1 MTHAPAPEYETIA
14 EDLARFLAVEGIG
27 QWSANGIYSSYSPP
41 ALYLGVLP
49 DEAAYSIAVNVYSH
63 DATDTQRGDTTSPEI
78 RIQLRI
84 KGDRDPRTAQ
94 TIANRIYKALHERTH
109 YQLDNGVTVLRSRRI
124 LRYEER
130 GENNLV
136 YYRVDS
142 YSFTV
147 NPS

>member
-1 MTHAPAPEYETIA
+1 MTHVPAPEYETIA
-14 EDLARFLAVEGIG
+14 EDLARFLAKEGIC
-27 QWSANGIYSSYSPP
+27 QWSANGVYKSYSPP

-63 DATDTQRGDTTSPEI
+63 DTTDTQRSDTASPEI

-84 KGDRDPRTAQ
+84 KGDRNPRTAR
-94 TIANRIYKALHERTH
+94 TIANKIYETLHERTH
-109 YQLDNGVTVLRSRRI
+109 YQLDNGTNILRSRRI

-130 GENNLV
+130 NESNLV

-142 YSFTV
+142 YAFTV

>member
-1 MTHAPAPEYETIA
+1 MTHTPAPEYETIA
-14 EDLARFLAVEGIG
+14 EDLARFLAKEGIG
-27 QWSANGIYSSYSPP
+27 QWSDNGVYKSYSPP

-63 DATDTQRGDTTSPEI
+63 DTTDTQRSDTASPEI

-84 KGDRDPRTAQ
+84 KGDRNPRTAR
-94 TIANRIYKALHERTH
+94 TIANKIYETLHERTH
-109 YQLDNGVTVLRSRRI
+109 YQLDNGTNILRSRRI

-130 GENNLV
+130 NESNLV

-142 YSFTV
+142 YAFTV

>member
-1 MTHAPAPEYETIA
+1 MSHYPAPEYETIA
-14 EDLARFLAVEGIG
+14 EDLARFLAKEGIG
-27 QWSANGIYSSYSPP
+27 QWKPDGIYKSYSPP

-63 DATDTQRGDTTSPEI
+63 DTTDTQRGDTTSPEI

-84 KGDRDPRTAQ
+84 KGDRSPRTAR
-94 TIANRIYKALHERTH
+94 TIANKIFETLHERTH
-109 YQLDNGVTVLRSRRI
+109 YQLDNGVAVLRSRRI

-130 GENNLV
+130 GESNLV

>member
-1 MTHAPAPEYETIA
+1 MTHVPAPEYETIA

-27 QWSANGIYSSYSPP
+27 QWNANGIYKTYSPP

-63 DATDTQRGDTTSPEI
+63 DTTDTQHSDTTSPEI

-84 KGDRDPRTAQ
+84 KGDRNPRTAQ
-94 TIANRIYKALHERTH
+94 TIANKIYEALHERTH
-109 YQLDNGVTVLRSRRI
+109 YQLDNGTSILRSRRI

-130 GENNLV
+130 GESNLV

>member
-1 MTHAPAPEYETIA
+1 MTHTPAPEYETIA
-14 EDLARFLAVEGIG
+14 EDLARFLAKEGIG
-27 QWSANGIYSSYSPP
+27 QWSANGVYKSYSPP

-63 DATDTQRGDTTSPEI
+63 DTADTAASDTASPEI

-84 KGDRDPRTAQ
+84 KGDRNPRTAR
-94 TIANRIYKALHERTH
+94 TIANKIYETLHKRTH

-130 GENNLV
+130 GESNLV

>member
-1 MTHAPAPEYETIA
+1 MTHVPAPEYETIA

-27 QWSANGIYSSYSPP
+27 QWNANGIYKTYSPP

-63 DATDTQRGDTTSPEI
+63 DTTDTAASDTTSPEI
-78 RIQLRI
+78 RMQLRI
-84 KGDRDPRTAQ
+84 KGDRNPRTAQ
-94 TIANRIYKALHERTH
+94 TIANKIYEALHERTH
-109 YQLDNGVTVLRSRRI
+109 YQLDNGVNILRSRRI

-130 GENNLV
+130 NDTNLV

>member
-1 MTHAPAPEYETIA
+1 M
-14 EDLARFLAVEGIG
+14 
-27 QWSANGIYSSYSPP
+27 
-41 ALYLGVLP
+41 GVLP

-63 DATDTQRGDTTSPEI
+63 DAADTAASDTASPEI

-94 TIANRIYKALHERTH
+94 AIANRIYQCLHERTH
-109 YQLDNGVTVLRSRRI
+109 YQLDNGTSILRSRRI

-130 GENNLV
+130 NDTNLV

>member
-1 MTHAPAPEYETIA
+1 MTHTQAPEYETIA
-14 EDLARFLAVEGIG
+14 EDLARFLAKEGIG
-27 QWSANGIYSSYSPP
+27 QWSANGVYKSYSPP

-49 DEAAYSIAVNVYSH
+49 DEAGYSIAVNVYSH
-63 DATDTQRGDTTSPEI
+63 DATDTQHSDTTSPEI

-84 KGDRDPRTAQ
+84 KGDRNPRTAQ
-94 TIANRIYKALHERTH
+94 TIANKIYEAFHERTH
-109 YQLDNGVTVLRSRRI
+109 YQLDNGTSILRSRRI

-130 GENNLV
+130 NESNLV

-142 YSFTV
+142 YAFTV

>member
-1 MTHAPAPEYETIA
+1 MTHTPAPEYETIA
-14 EDLARFLAVEGIG
+14 EDLARFLAKEGIG
-27 QWSANGIYSSYSPP
+27 QWSANGVYKSYSPP

-63 DATDTQRGDTTSPEI
+63 DTTDTQRSDTASPEI

-84 KGDRDPRTAQ
+84 KGDRNPRTAR
-94 TIANRIYKALHERTH
+94 TIANKIFETLHERTH
-109 YQLDNGVTVLRSRRI
+109 YQLDNGTSILRSRRI

-130 GENNLV
+130 NESNLV

-142 YSFTV
+142 YAFTV

>member
-1 MTHAPAPEYETIA
+1 MTHTPALEYETIA
-14 EDLARFLAVEGIG
+14 EDLARFLAKEGIG
-27 QWSANGIYSSYSPP
+27 QWSDNGVYKSYSPP

-63 DATDTQRGDTTSPEI
+63 DTTDTERSDTASPEI

-84 KGDRDPRTAQ
+84 KGDRNPRTARI
-94 TIANRIYKALHERTH
+94 IANKIFKALHERTH
-109 YQLDNGVTVLRSRRI
+109 YRLDNGVTVLRSRRI

-130 GENNLV
+130 GDQDRI
-136 YYRVDS
+136 YYRADS
-142 YSFTV
+142 YAFTV